1 MKNQVS
7 GFLKMAV
14 CSIVA
19 ACAVNAAEIISPENS
34 KGFRKY
40 VEPSTGVVSY
50 ILDEAFPGYNHQSL
64 YFTQKSMTDDGRF
77 LVFNISGNKLKNH
90 KHLAVYDFKL
100 DKAFRIS
107 TTGKIPYLDTANSK
121 LYYIN
126 SNGVYCH
133 DLVKA
138 PKKAELITPMPK
150 ELKQLGKVMWYCT
163 HPTLTRDRKKMFLDI
178 RVDTKRCVQGLLELE
193 TGKFEKW
200 GETDFYT
207 NHGQIHPFRD
217 DLALCAWE
225 ALAGKKI
232 NGIYPRMWLFQPG
245 GKKRMIAPEIN
256 GYATHECWSEDGKGF
271 YYCSKG
277 VQYHDLDSGRQRTL
291 VPMMAA
297 HANIS
302 SDNSYAAFD
311 YSVGKWYRGCAWS
324 VGFYNI
330 KTGKGFYFYPELAAY
345 NTEEEPSRL
354 HPDPHPQFVCRD
366 KYIVST
372 VNLGLGRMSLSVTPV
387 DQLIERT
394 K

>member
-1 MKNQVS
+1 
-7 GFLKMAV
+7 
-14 CSIVA
+14 
-19 ACAVNAAEIISPENS
+19 
-34 KGFRKY
+34 
-40 VEPSTGVVSY
+40 
-50 ILDEAFPGYNHQSL
+50 
-64 YFTQKSMTDDGRF
+64 
-77 LVFNISGNKLKNH
+77 
-90 KHLAVYDFKL
+90 
-100 DKAFRIS
+100 
-107 TTGKIPYLDTANSK
+107 
-121 LYYIN
+121 
-126 SNGVYCH
+126 
-133 DLVKA
+133 
-138 PKKAELITPMPK
+138 
-150 ELKQLGKVMWYCT
+150 
-163 HPTLTRDRKKMFLDI
+163 
-178 RVDTKRCVQGLLELE
+178 
-193 TGKFEKW
+193 
-200 GETDFYT
+200 
-207 NHGQIHPFRD
+207 
-217 DLALCAWE
+217 
-225 ALAGKKI
+225 
-232 NGIYPRMWLFQPG
+232 
-245 GKKRMIAPEIN
+245 MIAPEIN

-366 KYIVST
+366 KYIIST
-372 VNLGLGRMSLSVTPV
+372 VHLGSGRMSLSVTPV